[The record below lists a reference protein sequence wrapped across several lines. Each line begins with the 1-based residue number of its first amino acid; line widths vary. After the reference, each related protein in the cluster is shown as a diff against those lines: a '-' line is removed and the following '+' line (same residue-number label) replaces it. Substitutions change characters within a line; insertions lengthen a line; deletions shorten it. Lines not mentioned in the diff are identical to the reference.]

1 MNKEKNPSISYEA
14 EADVV
19 RIELSKKDI
28 SHAKEVGSIVV
39 HMNKDNT
46 PVYLEILDA
55 TRFLKIVKG
64 LLPKEKI
71 HEVME
76 TVGAAS

>member
-1 MNKEKNPSISYEA
+1 MNSNISYEA

-19 RIELSKKDI
+19 RVELSKKDI
-28 SHAKEVGSIVV
+28 SHAKEVGPVVV
-39 HMNKDNT
+39 HFSKENS

-55 TRFLKIVKG
+55 TKFLKIVKG
-64 LLPKEKI
+64 LLPKDKI